1 MGAQQARDRR
11 VVRGGVPPA
20 RPRDADRAPRR
31 GDDESSAEGRGRGAG
46 RSDPPHRL
54 PRAHLTGRP
63 ERGARGLQGAR
74 RRARLPRSRG
84 ARAGA
89 GDGGSPCQPPALLRH
104 PEACGRGLDQRGAR
118 ARRDLGT
125 DNPRQA
131 QRDAA
136 RRRPQQGDL
145 MSTDPLTGA
154 AIAGREGG
162 APLSGLGVTTPS
174 LNGAGRRFLSDILVE
189 LGFVTES
196 EAEQA
201 VQTARIPGQP
211 TPEKV
216 LLKSGAI
223 SEDQL
228 ARALAERY
236 GLEHIDLS
244 EFAVDG
250 SAAGL
255 LRKTAATRYL
265 AAPIGFADDGALVLA
280 VADPGDAL
288 GLSDIA
294 VMTKLAVRPAV
305 AARSQI
311 AKLLDT
317 LVFMQEPAPGES
329 QSVSTVIVPP
339 DEKAPDEPPE
349 AEPGKRPAK
358 KASSGSTEGS
368 RAASDRHEAAER
380 ELSRLREELALAL
393 VERDKARIEA
403 AAHGKHVESAAERER
418 EEALAALRGEHERV
432 LAANEHAAEEALR
445 AERASAQQALAALR
459 ANHDEA
465 VAALKATH
473 ERAVAELKA
482 THDEQLTAERARRVE
497 EVEAERARTAA
508 AIDADRERNAK
519 ELKALRER
527 AEETLAEEQ
536 ARHEAE
542 LETVRQ
548 AAASAA
554 PQDVERLRQ
563 LERELAAARD
573 QLELTADAD
582 RRAEAARVALSAL
595 RDETER
601 QAQVHAL
608 TERELKSELERLRA
622 ELERARAELRQ
633 TRGK

>member
-1 MGAQQARDRR
+1 
-11 VVRGGVPPA
+11 
-20 RPRDADRAPRR
+20 
-31 GDDESSAEGRGRGAG
+31 
-46 RSDPPHRL
+46 
-54 PRAHLTGRP
+54 
-63 ERGARGLQGAR
+63 
-74 RRARLPRSRG
+74 
-84 ARAGA
+84 
-89 GDGGSPCQPPALLRH
+89 
-104 PEACGRGLDQRGAR
+104 
-118 ARRDLGT
+118 
-125 DNPRQA
+125 
-131 QRDAA
+131 
-136 RRRPQQGDL
+136 

-154 AIAGREGG
+154 SIAGPGSG
-162 APLSGLGVTTPS
+162 APLSGAGVTPPS
-174 LNGAGRRFLSDILVE
+174 LSGAGRRFLSDILVE

-196 EAEQA
+196 QAEQA
-201 VQTARIPGQP
+201 VQTARTPGQP

-244 EFAVDG
+244 EFAVDT

-255 LRKTAATRYL
+255 LRKTAAKRYL
-265 AAPIGFADDGALVLA
+265 AAPVGFADDGALVLA

-317 LVFMQEPAPGES
+317 LVFMQEPAPGQS

-339 DEKAPDEPPE
+339 DEEAAGEPPE
-349 AEPGKRPAK
+349 AE
-358 KASSGSTEGS
+358 SSK
-368 RAASDRHEAAER
+368 RAAPEASAATPSTPAPSERDQAAER

-403 AAHGKHVESAAERER
+403 AAHSEHAESAAERER

-445 AERASAQQALAALR
+445 AERASAQQALASLR
-459 ANHDEA
+459 ANHEEA
-465 VAALKATH
+465 LAALRAAHEEAISDLKAGH
-473 ERAVAELKA
+473 ETAVAELKA
-482 THDEQLTAERARRVE
+482 AHEEELTAERARRVE

-508 AIDADRERNAK
+508 AIDSERERNAK
-519 ELKALRER
+519 ELQALRKR
-527 AEETLAEEQ
+527 GEEALAEEQ
-536 ARHEAE
+536 ARREAE
-542 LETVRQ
+542 LEAARQ
-548 AAASAA
+548 AAASAS

-563 LERELAAARD
+563 LERELADARE

-582 RRAEAARVALSAL
+582 RRAEAARAALGAL

-608 TERELKSELERLRA
+608 TERELKSELEKARA
-622 ELERARAELRQ
+622 ELERARAELPE
-633 TRGK
+633 TSHK